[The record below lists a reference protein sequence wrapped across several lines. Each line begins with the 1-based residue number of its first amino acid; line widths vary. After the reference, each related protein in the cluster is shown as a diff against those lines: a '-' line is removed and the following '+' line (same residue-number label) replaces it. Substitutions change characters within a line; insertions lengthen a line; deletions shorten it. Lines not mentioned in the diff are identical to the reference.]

1 MKTTIVTFLLLN
13 IFVILNL
20 PIVICLSIAFSPDS
34 FLTIPTNNWTLKWF
48 NDYFYQSRWTEA
60 FIRSIMMATL
70 STFLG
75 LTLGIPLAYA
85 MTRLNIPLKRLIH
98 GTILLPLI
106 VPPIILGMGTL
117 PLFYGI
123 QLNGTITEIVLMHS
137 CMILPIIYLILKNK
151 VEHINP
157 EIENAAM
164 GLGAG
169 IFETLW
175 FITLPLLFPAIVI
188 SGICGFAIS
197 INETMVALFMAGPTN
212 ETIATMTWSQLKEAP
227 TPLIAVASIINL
239 ITIITGFV
247 AMKFTRITF
256 TSNTNRIKRIQ

>member
-1 MKTTIVTFLLLN
+1 
-13 IFVILNL
+13 
-20 PIVICLSIAFSPDS
+20 
-34 FLTIPTNNWTLKWF
+34 
-48 NDYFYQSRWTEA
+48 
-60 FIRSIMMATL
+60 
-70 STFLG
+70 
-75 LTLGIPLAYA
+75 
-85 MTRLNIPLKRLIH
+85 
-98 GTILLPLI
+98 
-106 VPPIILGMGTL
+106 MGTL

-137 CMILPIIYLILKNK
+137 CMILPIMYLILKNK
-151 VEHINP
+151 IEHINP

-197 INETMVALFMAGPTN
+197 INETMVTLFMAGPTN

-227 TPLIAVASIINL
+227 TPLIAVASFINL
-239 ITIITGFV
+239 ITILIGSV
-247 AMKFTRITF
+247 AIKFASLTF
-256 TSNTNRIKRIQ
+256 SSNNNQTKRI